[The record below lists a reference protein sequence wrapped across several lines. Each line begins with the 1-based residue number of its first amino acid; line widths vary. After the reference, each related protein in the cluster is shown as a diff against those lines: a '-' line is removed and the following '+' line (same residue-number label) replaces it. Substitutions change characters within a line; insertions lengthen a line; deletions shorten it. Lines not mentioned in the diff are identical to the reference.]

1 MKLKLKALILAAA
14 MCTAA
19 LTATG
24 CGRLEEIDPFDE
36 QYISYQFSGVSGYTG
51 EFMLDPRSAPLVLTT
66 SYRSDYDK
74 PLSNGDVVKLTVTPT
89 EKLLKEAG
97 YKLSRS
103 EAEVVVEGLEEI
115 PTELPE
121 DAANTIIGDL
131 KAYATDKFQDKFP
144 VVGTEYNSS
153 QWKYQSVSEPQ
164 LVRGLYEVT
173 TRRNSADSA
182 FSNDDNVTDESFS
195 YLDEPT
201 ATFKSLWTI
210 SYTSICLKN
219 TVSGKSKV
227 GDVVENQAFFY
238 SEISGFSLLDGE
250 VHYNDLIEPYAYYNS
265 GNEPEAFDG
274 YFDSLSDKEHLA
286 KVEY

>member
-1 MKLKLKALILAAA
+1 MKLKLKALILAVA
-14 MCTAA
+14 MCAAA

-74 PLSNGDVVKLTVTPT
+74 PLSNGDVVKLTVIPT
-89 EKLLKEAG
+89 EKELKEAG

-115 PTELPE
+115 PNELPE

-131 KAYATDKFQDKFP
+131 QEYVFKECEKQLYAVGDAYGREM
-144 VVGTEYNSS
+144 VVKT
-153 QWKYQSVSEPQ
+153 VREPE

-173 TRRNSADSA
+173 TQRAAEESPFANDEDTADK
-182 FSNDDNVTDESFS
+182 SFS
-195 YLDEPT
+195 YLDEPV
-201 ATFKSLWTI
+201 ASFKALWMV
-210 SYTSICLKN
+210 SYTLEYTQDSMFTPNKAGDIIE
-219 TVSGKSKV
+219 SK
-227 GDVVENQAFFY
+227 DYFY
-238 SEISGFSLLDGE
+238 GEISRFTMLDGK
-250 VHYNDLIEPYAYYNS
+250 VHYTEPLNPLASNSDYDALNDK
-265 GNEPEAFDG
+265 
-274 YFDSLSDKEHLA
+274 FDSLSDKEHLA